1 MGRACVSGDFI
12 ELSCYD
18 CLVYPQTPFKLRV
31 DTNHEYYVLVVLAPC
46 SESINVKGA
55 EVSIACLNH

>member
-12 ELSCYD
+12 EIFYYD

-31 DTNHEYYVLVVLAPC
+31 DTNHDIQILCFGCFGSL
-46 SESINVKGA
+46 
-55 EVSIACLNH
+55 L